1 LYDRTISLEADS
13 SNLQAN
19 FVALVRSL
27 GLLRPDTTPCG
38 EPMSISEA
46 HAIGEL
52 RDCGSLTQREL
63 AQRLRLQKSTVSRLI
78 DELERR
84 RLVRRTSHPD
94 DGRSVLID
102 LTSMGRRRAERL
114 AEARQALFSRLLAE
128 IAPAERRAVVRS
140 LARLTEAARALA

>member
-1 LYDRTISLEADS
+1 MSLEADS

-19 FVALVRSL
+19 FVALIRSL

-38 EPMSISEA
+38 EAMSISEA
-46 HAIGEL
+46 HAVGEL
-52 RDCGSLTQREL
+52 CDCGPLTQREL
-63 AQRLRLQKSTVSRLI
+63 AQGLRLQKSTVSRLV
-78 DELERR
+78 DQLERR

-102 LTSMGRRRAERL
+102 LTPMGHRRAARL
-114 AEARQALFSRLLAE
+114 AKARQDLFSRLLAE
-128 IAPAERRAVVRS
+128 IAPAERRRVVRS